1 MQKLLPAF
9 FPIFSFCLLTSAV
22 LAQVK
27 CYTVPDEYRS
37 GLWDMK
43 VNGADCGVCSART
56 CDPPFDKNYDFGGEY
71 AFASFEMPEAPDQPV
86 TLTIRSKIARDLSKT
101 RIRPASAQLEA
112 RKIDDSTLEVTLKKP
127 CQFSLEPNGREHVL
141 LVFANPPETDVPDPN
156 DPNVRVIPAGVTAPE
171 NPKVELKSGETLYL
185 APGAVLKAGIFAQG
199 ENIRICGRGILDSS
213 PWEWRKGPTGCVLE
227 LYKCTN
233 LRVEGITIR
242 GASHWTCVPTGCDG
256 VEIFNLK
263 ICGGRVQNDDGI
275 NPCNSRNVHISNC
288 FIRSD
293 DDCIALKG
301 MSSELGNCEN
311 IHVENCIL
319 WCDRARISLL
329 GHESRA
335 PFMRNIRYENLDV
348 VHFQMPVFL
357 LEPGEEMRMENVR
370 VNDVRI
376 ECDYAD
382 RKNPILSVR
391 PTVNQYMRTQ
401 VPGHIADCSFTNIS
415 VDGVPAQCTFVF
427 EGRDAEHQTKNVKL
441 ENIRV
446 FGKPLSEE
454 TGLKIGEFTENIEVK

>member
-1 MQKLLPAF
+1 MRNLLF
-9 FPIFSFCLLTSAV
+9 TLFSLCFLTSAA

-37 GLWDMK
+37 GLWDVK
-43 VNGADCGVCSART
+43 VNGAECGVCSART

-71 AFASFEMPEAPDQPV
+71 AFASFEMPETPEQPV
-86 TLTIRSKIARDLSKT
+86 TLTIHSKIARDLSNV
-101 RIRPASAQLEA
+101 RIRPASAQLTA
-112 RKIDDSTLEVTLKKP
+112 RKIDDSTLEVVLKKP

-141 LVFANPPETDVPDPN
+141 LVFANPPETDVPDLN
-156 DPNVRVIPAGVTAPE
+156 DPKVKAFQAGVNAPE
-171 NPKVELKSGETLYL
+171 HSRIELKDGETLYL
-185 APGAVLKAGIFAQG
+185 APGAVLRAGIFAQG
-199 ENIRICGRGILDSS
+199 KNIRICGRGILDSS
-213 PWEWRKGPTGCVLE
+213 LWAWRNGPTGHVLE
-227 LYKCTN
+227 LYKCEN
-233 LRVEGITIR
+233 LRVEGIIIR

-256 VEIFNLK
+256 VEITNLK

-275 NPCNSRNVHISNC
+275 NPCNSRNVRIRDC

-301 MSSELGNCEN
+301 LNSELGNCEN
-311 IHVENCIL
+311 ISVENCIL

-335 PFMRNIRYENLDV
+335 PYMRNIRYENLDV

-357 LEPGEEMRMENVR
+357 LEPGEEMRMENVQ
-370 VNDVRI
+370 VKDVRI

-391 PTVNQYMRTQ
+391 PTVNMYMRNK
-401 VPGHIADCSFTNIS
+401 VPGHIENCSFTNIS
-415 VDGVPAQCTFVF
+415 VDGVPAECTFVF

-441 ENIRV
+441 ENIQV
-446 FGKPLSEE
+446 FGRPLTTEN
-454 TGLKIGEFTENIEVK
+454 GLTIGKFTENIEVKH